1 MELHPYLR
9 VKPPQETSE
18 RFPQWTHDETMVFL
32 AIRSQLDKSFVE
44 TKRNKPLWQ
53 AISSLLQQR
62 GFFRTPDQCKSK
74 WKNLVTRFKGSES
87 VEGEINRQFPFYE
100 EMRKIFSDRMERLL
114 VLEKARGKQVQVQ
127 AKEWEEEEGEGKVAG
142 SKKRRK
148 VERKKRPDEEV
159 EGAVRD
165 FMRRQLEM
173 EARWAEAVEARDAER
188 RAKEEQWRRLMQ
200 GLQEE
205 RTDLERRWRER
216 EEERRVREETRAER
230 RHALLIALLNK
241 LVHKDF

>member
-9 VKPPQETSE
+9 VNNPQETSE
-18 RFPQWTHDETMVFL
+18 RFPQWTHDETMEFL
-32 AIRSQLDKSFVE
+32 AIRAQLDKSFVE

-100 EMRKIFSDRMERLL
+100 EMRKILSDRMERLL

-127 AKEWEEEEGEGKVAG
+127 AKEWEAEEGEGEVAM

-148 VERKKRPDEEV
+148 VERKKRPDEAV

-173 EARWAEAVEARDAER
+173 EARWAEAAEARDAER
-188 RAKEEQWRRLMQ
+188 RAKEAQWRTVMQ

-216 EEERRVREETRAER
+216 EEERRVREEVRAER
-230 RHALLIALLNK
+230 RHGLLIALLDK
-241 LVHKDF
+241 VVHKDC